1 MVDFWVGRQPIF
13 DGHVVVQAYELLYR
27 QGQQGLASPAQGD
40 QATAETIVHSLL
52 DLGLPS
58 LTGGRRAYINFTREM
73 LVGGYVELL
82 PKDSVVVEVL
92 ETVAPDDA
100 VVAVCSEL
108 QHAGYQLALDD
119 FVPNDPREQAL
130 LPFCDQVK
138 VDFVQAGEQDRA
150 AIARRLGS
158 SGHTLVAEKVESEQ
172 EFEWARDHGFSL
184 HQGYFFARPTA
195 VQGRVIPPAKLS
207 YLRILNLLRQP
218 VLDFEELERAVKSD
232 VSLSHKLLRMLNSAG
247 FGWRRRIESVRHA
260 LVALGEEAV
269 RKWLSL
275 LCIASI
281 AADRPQELVVQSLSR
296 AWFLEQLGPC
306 AGMGDRKT
314 DLFFMGIVSLLA
326 ALLLRPLDEIVD
338 QLTLAEDVER
348 GLLGRD
354 GRMGEALE
362 LARAFENADWRAIP
376 ALCGDLAADPK
387 TVASLYVDAVR
398 EATRILSTED

>member
-138 VDFVQAGEQDRA
+138 VDFVQAGEQGSEEHTSELQSHRPQAGVVRA
-150 AIARRLGS
+150 HAGCREG
-158 SGHTLVAEKVESEQ
+158 G
-172 EFEWARDHGFSL
+172 
-184 HQGYFFARPTA
+184 
-195 VQGRVIPPAKLS
+195 
-207 YLRILNLLRQP
+207 
-218 VLDFEELERAVKSD
+218 ERA
-232 VSLSHKLLRMLNSAG
+232 G
-247 FGWRRRIESVRHA
+247 VR
-260 LVALGEEAV
+260 VG
-269 RKWLSL
+269 S
-275 LCIASI
+275 
-281 AADRPQELVVQSLSR
+281 
-296 AWFLEQLGPC
+296 
-306 AGMGDRKT
+306 
-314 DLFFMGIVSLLA
+314 
-326 ALLLRPLDEIVD
+326 
-338 QLTLAEDVER
+338 
-348 GLLGRD
+348 
-354 GRMGEALE
+354 
-362 LARAFENADWRAIP
+362 
-376 ALCGDLAADPK
+376 
-387 TVASLYVDAVR
+387 
-398 EATRILSTED
+398 